1 MEITKT
7 KSHEVNNS
15 QETFKEYNL
24 DKNTDNSSKF
34 HIYSSE
40 RNIYDQSKLSI
51 NKANAIEL
59 ISTPK
64 KVKNSFSYINKVQS
78 ENLEINSNIK
88 SGIIKRSGSVQ
99 MRKKTS
105 ENKYKN
111 NQKVKKSKSI
121 IKVNRERSKIINE
134 RKRVGSKCNVIK
146 SIDLNKNGFAH
157 LNEKKSLFNSKNK
170 SFSIIKHLQLNIKE
184 NDLIIINKS
193 IFNRKANLKTEK
205 EIGLLKN
212 HSQNYIYKKKNTN
225 KESKSF
231 KNKISNNHSNYN
243 QYNNNS
249 KYQQRNRIPISKS
262 INRSVDAKSHYS
274 SKKEISNLKKNK
286 NYLIYKLIFFIN

>member
-1 MEITKT
+1 MKKKEKINNLDTKNKINKFEIVKLYLGPLLFIHDLIDNIITKVVTMEEEKNKKFNSNFLVSSSIKMEITKT

-51 NKANAIEL
+51 NKENAIEL

-134 RKRVGSKCNVIK
+134 RKRVGNKCN
-146 SIDLNKNGFAH
+146 
-157 LNEKKSLFNSKNK
+157 
-170 SFSIIKHLQLNIKE
+170 
-184 NDLIIINKS
+184 
-193 IFNRKANLKTEK
+193 RK
-205 EIGLLKN
+205 
-212 HSQNYIYKKKNTN
+212 
-225 KESKSF
+225 
-231 KNKISNNHSNYN
+231 
-243 QYNNNS
+243 
-249 KYQQRNRIPISKS
+249 
-262 INRSVDAKSHYS
+262 
-274 SKKEISNLKKNK
+274 
-286 NYLIYKLIFFIN
+286 